1 MDVRARWVA
10 GLALPAAVLLG
21 LAACSAAPAETAQ
34 DAPTAVVVGAADC
47 LSSQVLADLGL
58 VAAGGSGRTGT
69 PHADAPEAGRVP
81 DDFVP
86 VSVVVCAPGGTL
98 QDSSG
103 TWVALTASR
112 REGDLDPLVA
122 ALRRPS
128 AQHGGTCSS
137 AAVVPPS
144 LWLVDALGRAIRP
157 VWPTDRCGSPQETV
171 TAALDALE
179 ETDHEQYPVRLVI
192 PAEPTAQR

>member
-1 MDVRARWVA
+1 MDRRARWAV
-10 GLALPAAVLLG
+10 GLVLPAALLVG
-21 LAACSAAPAETAQ
+21 LTACSAPADPTQ
-34 DAPTAVVVGAADC
+34 GAPTAVVVGAADC
-47 LSSQVLADLGL
+47 LSSQVLAALGL
-58 VAAGGSGRTGT
+58 VAAGASGRTGT

-81 DDFVP
+81 DDFLP
-86 VSVVVCAPGGTL
+86 VSVVVCEPGGTL

-137 AAVVPPS
+137 AAVAAPS

-157 VWPTDRCGSPQETV
+157 MWPTDRCGFPQEAV
-171 TAALDALE
+171 SVALDELE
-179 ETDHEQYPVRLVI
+179 ETDSEQYPVRLVI
-192 PAEPTAQR
+192 PVEPTAQR